1 MKVFRKLL
9 PFVCAVALTLGTVP
23 TVQAAG
29 YREDTLTLGEYICTL
44 WEDLEAYAGDHAF
57 TAEETEAL
65 DNGMNRTLST
75 LHYLDPFALTE
86 ELPSEADA
94 KELIRKGSQYARD
107 LLDTAKEKGEALE
120 EIDLKDMQKLAGIME
135 SLTQQITG
143 KAPASP
149 LAGSLYTGEAPAAG
163 KAGPV
168 ILVFCLGF
176 AVGMV
181 ILYLIYRAKA
191 ARRGKEEAK

>member
-1 MKVFRKLL
+1 MRIFRKLL
-9 PFVCAVALTLGTVP
+9 PFVCAFVLTVGTVP
-23 TVQAAG
+23 VVQAAG

-44 WEDLEAYAGDHAF
+44 WEDLESYAGDHEF

-75 LHYLDPFALTE
+75 LHYLDPFASAG
-86 ELPSEADA
+86 ELPSETDA
-94 KELIRKGSQYARD
+94 GELIQKGSQYAQK

-135 SLTQQITG
+135 SVVQQITG

-149 LAGSLYTGEAPAAG
+149 LAGSLYTGQTHAG
-163 KAGPV
+163 GQAGPIV
-168 ILVFCLGF
+168 LVFCLGF
-176 AVGMV
+176 AGGMV
-181 ILYLIYRAKA
+181 ILYFINKARAA
-191 ARRGKEEAK
+191 HGRKEEAK

>member
-1 MKVFRKLL
+1 MKAFRKLL
-9 PFVCAVALTLGTVP
+9 PFVCAFALMLGTVP
-23 TVQAAG
+23 VAQAAG

-44 WEDLEAYAGDHAF
+44 WEDLESYAGDHEF

-65 DNGMNRTLST
+65 SDGASATLGT
-75 LHYLDPFALTE
+75 LYCFDPFASAEALPE
-86 ELPSEADA
+86 EPDA
-94 KELIRKGSQYARD
+94 KELISCGLAYARQ
-107 LLDTAKEKGEALE
+107 LLETAKGKGETLE
-120 EIDLKDMQKLAGIME
+120 EIDLKDMQTLSGIME
-135 SLTQQITG
+135 SAAEQVTG

-149 LAGSLYTGEAPAAG
+149 LAGSLYTGEDSASG